1 MDDYYSLDQL
11 LAESQKIPCTFNV
24 KIPNM
29 GHLEGTHQRD
39 ILPHSPIELPFWLT
53 SLLLVDDQDYLSV
66 QMPKAFDSRVRNALS
81 ASAKSVNLRTLASG
95 TGGTWYGSG
104 KALLTMIEDSGLREI
119 LYKTL
124 KDRLEEIID
133 LAARLPTGHQD
144 KSNRTNSNLNLETD
158 EFLNGLDEW
167 EKEILKVGQEST
179 KKMKLWEASKS
190 A

>member
-29 GHLEGTHQRD
+29 GHLEGSNQRD
-39 ILPHSPIELPFWLT
+39 ILPHSLIELPFWLT

-81 ASAKSVNLRTLASG
+81 ASAKSVNLRNLASG
-95 TGGTWYGSG
+95 TGGTW
-104 KALLTMIEDSGLREI
+104 IEDSGLREI

-133 LAARLPTGHQD
+133 LAARPPAGQQD
-144 KSNRTNSNLNLETD
+144 KSNRTNLNAELD
-158 EFLNGLDEW
+158 EFLNGLDEC

-179 KKMKLWEASKS
+179 KKMRLWEASKS

>member
-39 ILPHSPIELPFWLT
+39 ILPHSPLELPFWLT

-95 TGGTWYGSG
+95 TGGTW
-104 KALLTMIEDSGLREI
+104 IEDLGLRKV

-144 KSNRTNSNLNLETD
+144 RSNRTNNNLNLETD